1 LLIKCS
7 YLLQNFRTFH
17 RYNPFHLINWRKLV
31 VRNIPIRLMIVLSM
45 AMLAACTPAKAIPV
59 TSNTPVNAA
68 PTTASSTKSG
78 STPVSSITSTNS
90 TQPAA
95 DSNLACSAGA
105 ASASVTP
112 SLTEGPY
119 YKSGSP
125 EQADLD
131 QDGVTGTKL
140 VVTGYVYNTN
150 CQPVAHAWLDFWQA
164 DGNGNYDNSGYTLR
178 GHQYTDANGRF
189 QLTTVVPGLYP
200 GRTEHIHVKVQA
212 PNGQVIT
219 SQLFF
224 PGVVQ
229 NNSDG
234 IYNAVLL
241 LSLTETSDGLEGQY
255 NFVVPA
261 S

>member
-1 LLIKCS
+1 MSRKNFFSLVIAISILI
-7 YLLQNFRTFH
+7 
-17 RYNPFHLINWRKLV
+17 
-31 VRNIPIRLMIVLSM
+31 
-45 AMLAACTPAKAIPV
+45 LAACAPATVATS
-59 TSNTPVNAA
+59 TSNNTGSSAA
-68 PTTASSTKSG
+68 PTVANTNSSSNSSSAPSTTASSSNDTRG
-78 STPVSSITSTNS
+78 S
-90 TQPAA
+90 
-95 DSNLACSAGA
+95 SNLACSAGS

-125 EQADLD
+125 EQADLY
-131 QDGVTGTKL
+131 QNGMAGTKL
-140 VVTGYVYNTN
+140 VITGYVYNTN
-150 CQPVAHAWLDFWQA
+150 CQPVANAWLDFWQA
-164 DGNGNYDNSGYTLR
+164 DANGNYDNSGYTLR

-212 PNGQVIT
+212 PNGQIIT

-224 PGVVQ
+224 PGVTQ
-229 NNSDG
+229 NDSDG
-234 IYNAVLL
+234 IYNANLL
-241 LSLTETSDGLEGQY
+241 LSIQETNDGLQGQY